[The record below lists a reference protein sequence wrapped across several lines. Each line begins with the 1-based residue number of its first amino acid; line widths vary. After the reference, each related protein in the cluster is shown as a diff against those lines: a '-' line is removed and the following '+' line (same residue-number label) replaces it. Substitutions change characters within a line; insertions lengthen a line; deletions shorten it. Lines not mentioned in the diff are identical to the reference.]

1 MISWINAEEVLGKK
15 PPTPYTQ
22 IDEILATLD
31 PFKRMYSLVLK
42 WQKSYLLWMDGS
54 FGNLNSEDTEA
65 EVDEISR
72 ELFKISKGFQV
83 CSYDPGLLRW
93 RQYVS

>member
-1 MISWINAEEVLGKK
+1 MKK
-15 PPTPYTQ
+15 PLTPYIQ
-22 IDEILATLD
+22 VDEILATLD

-42 WQKSYLLWMDGS
+42 WQRSYALWMDGN
-54 FGNLNSEDTEA
+54 FANLNSEETES

-83 CSYDPGLLRW
+83 A
-93 RQYVS
+93 